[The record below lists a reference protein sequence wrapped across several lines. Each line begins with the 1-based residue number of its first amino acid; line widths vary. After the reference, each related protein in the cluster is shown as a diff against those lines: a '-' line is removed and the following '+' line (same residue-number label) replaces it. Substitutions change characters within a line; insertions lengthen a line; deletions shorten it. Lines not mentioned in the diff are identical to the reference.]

1 MDFAAIRNAAEAY
14 KPAMVKFLRDM
25 IAIPSESCE
34 EEGVVKRIAEELK
47 ALGYDKVEF
56 DKLGNVIGWMGEGD
70 KIIAIDS
77 HIDTVGIG
85 NIENWEADP
94 YKGYETDDIIYGRGG
109 SDQEG
114 GMAAA
119 AYGVKIMKDLDLLPK
134 GYKMMVVV
142 VLYFSKLWPFK
153 KPKKGEGF
161 VGLFKMETVMLWLK
175 VVVAILPSAIV
186 GIPFDDWMDAH
197 LHNAP
202 VVAAM
207 LVIYG
212 VAFILV
218 EKNQRARRARIQS
231 VELIDMRM
239 ALMIGLFQVLS
250 LVPGTS
256 RSGATILGGILMGC
270 SRAAASE
277 FSFFLAVPTM
287 AGASLLKV
295 LKFGLSFT
303 SEELLIL
310 GIGCVS
316 AFVVS
321 IIAIKTF
328 IGYIKQHSFTAFG
341 WYRIILGAL
350 VAVYFL
356 LK

>member
-1 MDFAAIRNAAEAY
+1 MNLFI
-14 KPAMVKFLRDM
+14 
-25 IAIPSESCE
+25 ES
-34 EEGVVKRIAEELK
+34 LK
-47 ALGYDKVEF
+47 ALLFGIVEGITEWLPISSTGHMILLDEF
-56 DKLGNVIGWMGEGD
+56 IQLQMSDAFKSMFEVVIQLG
-70 KIIAIDS
+70 AIL
-77 HIDTVGIG
+77 
-85 NIENWEADP
+85 A
-94 YKGYETDDIIYGRGG
+94 
-109 SDQEG
+109 
-114 GMAAA
+114 
-119 AYGVKIMKDLDLLPK
+119 
-134 GYKMMVVV
+134 VV
-142 VLYFSKLWPFK
+142 VLYFPKLWPFK
-153 KPKKGEGF
+153 KPEKGEGV
-161 VGLFKMETVMLWLK
+161 VGLFKSDPCSGLSRR
-175 VVVAILPSAIV
+175 AILPSAIV
-186 GIPFDDWMDAH
+186 GIPFDDWMDTH

-218 EKNQRARRARIQS
+218 EKHQNTRRRARIQN

-277 FSFFLAVPTM
+277 FSFFLAIPTM
-287 AGASLLKV
+287 AGASLIKV

-316 AFVVS
+316 AFIVS

>member
-1 MDFAAIRNAAEAY
+1 MN
-14 KPAMVKFLRDM
+14 LLL
-25 IAIPSESCE
+25 ES
-34 EEGVVKRIAEELK
+34 LK
-47 ALGYDKVEF
+47 ALLFGIVEGVTEWLPISSTGHMILLDEF
-56 DKLGNVIGWMGEGD
+56 IQLQMTDAFKSMFEVVIQLG
-70 KIIAIDS
+70 AIL
-77 HIDTVGIG
+77 
-85 NIENWEADP
+85 A
-94 YKGYETDDIIYGRGG
+94 
-109 SDQEG
+109 
-114 GMAAA
+114 
-119 AYGVKIMKDLDLLPK
+119 
-134 GYKMMVVV
+134 VV

-153 KPKKGEGF
+153 KPEKGEGF
-161 VGLFKMETVMLWLK
+161 VGLFKMETIMLWLK

-218 EKNQRARRARIQS
+218 EKKQRARRARIQS

-350 VAVYFL
+350 VAAYFL